1 MYIGLFSSVYRA
13 LLSEHWT
20 LLSHK
25 SCTKHFASS
34 SFCVGVS
41 KALLNVYRAL
51 FECIQGS
58 FEYIGGSFELL

>member
-20 LLSHK
+20 LLSSE
-25 SCTKHFASS
+25 SCTKHFASF

-51 FECIQGS
+51 FECI
-58 FEYIGGSFELL
+58 